1 MKRHSDETLTGSKRF
16 RSPFT
21 PERSLPPPSPSPS
34 QASTSSYGSYSYQS
48 QMWVD
53 PRSDPKNHAN
63 MNMFQQP
70 NMMMWNNT
78 LYNPM
83 QPPPPLPLERPPV
96 HGMQIAADYCLINDS
111 QTTLDYSSF
120 H

>member
-1 MKRHSDETLTGSKRF
+1 MKRHSDETVAGSKRF
-16 RSPFT
+16 RSPFTPERSTFT

-63 MNMFQQP
+63 MNMFQPQ

-96 HGMQIAADYCLINDS
+96 HGMQITADFC
-111 QTTLDYSSF
+111 
-120 H
+120 